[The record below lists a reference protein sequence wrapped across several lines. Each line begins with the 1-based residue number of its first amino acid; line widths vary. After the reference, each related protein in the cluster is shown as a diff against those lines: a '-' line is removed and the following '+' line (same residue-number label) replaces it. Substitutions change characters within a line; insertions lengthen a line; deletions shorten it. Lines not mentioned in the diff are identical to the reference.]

1 MGNAPILRNIEKV
14 RAHQMVLA
22 VCRAAATKKEAII
35 KTLIG
40 KKNHISIAPSCAV
53 KMQHVPFPK
62 YQLKVL
68 TTTNAF
74 DLASIKNHASFA
86 QR

>member
-40 KKNHISIAPSCAV
+40 KKNTFRSR
-53 KMQHVPFPK
+53 
-62 YQLKVL
+62 L
-68 TTTNAF
+68 
-74 DLASIKNHASFA
+74 LA
-86 QR
+86 Q

>member
-1 MGNAPILRNIEKV
+1 MLPYFEISKKYV
-14 RAHQMVLA
+14 RIRWYSLCVY
-22 VCRAAATKKEAII
+22 RAAATKKEAII
-35 KTLIG
+35 KNSDR
-40 KKNHISIAPSCAV
+40 KKYNSITPSCAV